1 MYCILIREGFR
12 EEKTLKKSGLLE
24 IYIYGYISP
33 HVVSDI
39 LSRKLEFITVVCI
52 SQCSRNCIQQ
62 HIFYILHKEFHC
74 YLLCLY
80 QSYLKFWMN
89 IVNEYKSIKS
99 DQNSKFARFYVSKI
113 FQSKGLLNLWER
125 YSDVKSWEQIPPWDL
140 KILSTTLEVLVGTV
154 LKKKEMR
161 SAKQDFVT
169 QECRDK

>member
-1 MYCILIREGFR
+1 
-12 EEKTLKKSGLLE
+12 
-24 IYIYGYISP
+24 
-33 HVVSDI
+33 
-39 LSRKLEFITVVCI
+39 
-52 SQCSRNCIQQ
+52 
-62 HIFYILHKEFHC
+62 
-74 YLLCLY
+74 
-80 QSYLKFWMN
+80 MN